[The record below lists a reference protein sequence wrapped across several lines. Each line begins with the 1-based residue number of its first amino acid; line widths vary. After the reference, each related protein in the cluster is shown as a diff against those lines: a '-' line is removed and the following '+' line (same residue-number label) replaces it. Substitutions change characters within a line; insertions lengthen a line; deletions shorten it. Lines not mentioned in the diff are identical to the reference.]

1 MTPVPSSST
10 SGSPQP
16 TADDRLAPLP
26 PPAVAT
32 VVVEPRIPCTG
43 AVGGEEAGAAAL
55 AQRPLAVPG
64 REPPPLPGL
73 PSGMTAELQ
82 AAFLS
87 EDHDHI
93 ACTLDK
99 AMRRYG
105 RQAVV
110 SHRMDCDFQI
120 SKKITYKNA
129 SLFFL
134 ACRSAGL
141 DSVKL
146 LSEGSTDCLEEAPE
160 CSAGPGGRTPL
171 AMAVHKGKSDMV
183 GYLLELGARVD
194 ALDAQGTP
202 LELFNIIFNARRPVE
217 YKAICRLLAQH
228 RQQRNSK
235 APAIAEQIY
244 GQTECGKRVKHTLYV
259 RELSIALDS
268 NLALD
273 LAELVLVSRDIE
285 KADPAGRAG
294 KRPLMEKT
302 ILILR
307 YAAIS
312 PELGQLLANLYKD
325 RRGAR
330 EQGAGGAVKESE
342 KISLNEMLE
351 ALHRAAWAH
360 IQQQKK
366 AVADAEEA
374 ARAARDQAAAQG
386 TDKTEQRN
394 AVRAAERALFREQE
408 KEQQLKEAVAELEGD
423 SFWQWFASQ
432 TAPA

>member
-1 MTPVPSSST
+1 MTPLPSSST

-16 TADDRLAPLP
+16 TAGDGLAPLP
-26 PPAVAT
+26 PPGVAT
-32 VVVEPRIPCTG
+32 VVVEPHMPCPG
-43 AVGGEEAGAAAL
+43 AVGGAEAGAVAL
-55 AQRPLAVPG
+55 AQRSVAVPG

-87 EDHDHI
+87 EDHDQI
-93 ACTLDK
+93 AGSLDK

-110 SHRMDCDFQI
+110 SHRMDCDFDVW
-120 SKKITYKNA
+120 KKITYKQA

-134 ACRSAGL
+134 ACRSASL

-146 LSEGSTDCLEEAPE
+146 LSAGGSDCLEETPE
-160 CSAGPGGRTPL
+160 CSIGTPGRTPL
-171 AMAVHKGKSDMV
+171 IMAVQKGKSDLV
-183 GYLLELGARVD
+183 GYLLELGANID
-194 ALDAQGTP
+194 AVDAQGHT
-202 LELFNIIFNARRPVE
+202 LELFNVIFNARRPVE
-217 YKAICRLLAQH
+217 YKAICQLLAQH
-228 RQQRNSK
+228 RQHRDSK
-235 APAIAEQIY
+235 APTLAENIY
-244 GQTECGKRVKHTLYV
+244 GQTENGQQIKHTLYV
-259 RELSIALDS
+259 RGLSIALDS
-268 NLALD
+268 WLAVD
-273 LAELVLVSRDIE
+273 LAELVLVIRDIE
-285 KADPAGRAG
+285 NADRAAGEG
-294 KRPLMEKT
+294 KRSLLEKT

-325 RRGAR
+325 LRGAI
-330 EQGAGGAVKESE
+330 EQGAGGAAKESE

-351 ALHRAAWAH
+351 ALNRAAWAH

-374 ARAARDQAAAQG
+374 ARAVRETARAQG

-394 AVRAAERALFREQE
+394 AVRAAERAVFREQE

-432 TAPA
+432 AAPA